1 MADQNL
7 RERFPEANLKLD
19 DNQLR
24 VVEKRAN
31 LKTYRDGET
40 IIAAG
45 TRDPNFYVVKSG
57 EVDVVEFSAGRPQII
72 WTSYAKEL
80 LGDVS
85 FLSGR
90 ASNLSRVAKG
100 RVEVFEILPEN
111 LRRII
116 DEEPK
121 LGNIILSTLIARMQ
135 IMRDLNFTPLRV
147 IGSRFSSDAF
157 RIRDFL
163 TKNRVVFTWVELE
176 GDSNA
181 TQVLQQIGVAEED
194 TPVVACGNDWILR
207 NPGNK
212 ELAERL
218 GVLTTPK
225 EDLYDLAIVGAGPA
239 GLTAA
244 VYGASEGL
252 RTIVLERTAPGGQA
266 GTSSRIENY
275 PGFPMGL
282 SGEELAAR
290 ITLQAQKFGAQI
302 STPCEV
308 RSLSFDDGYPVIHID
323 DDRRIS
329 SKCLLI
335 ATGASYRRLNIEG
348 GERFDGVGVYYAAT
362 PMESQM
368 CADSTVVVVGGANS
382 AGQAAV
388 FLAERASSVLL
399 LIRGDDLNKGMS
411 RYLSRR
417 IEQTKNIDILTNTEV
432 SQMAGNTHLESVEI
446 RDNCSGKTRLV
457 NTSAVFAFIGAK
469 PHTDWLPEGVDT
481 DEKGFIK
488 TGPSVRDSPFWTIRR
503 QPFFLET
510 SRPGVFAAGDV
521 RSSSMKRVASAVG
534 EGAMAVAFVH
544 EYFKN

>member
-1 MADQNL
+1 MADQTL

-19 DNQLR
+19 DQQIR
-24 VVEKRAN
+24 IVEKRAN
-31 LKTYRDGET
+31 LKGFRDGET

-45 TRDPNFYVVKSG
+45 TRDPNFYVIKSG
-57 EVDVVEFSAGRPQII
+57 EVDVVEYSAGRPQII

-90 ASNLSRVAKG
+90 ASNLSRVARG
-100 RVEVFEILPEN
+100 QVEVFEILPEN

-116 DEEPK
+116 DEEPR
-121 LGNIILSTLIARMQ
+121 LGNVILATLIARMQ
-135 IMRDLNFTPLRV
+135 IMRDLNFTPLRI

-163 TKNRVVFTWVELE
+163 TRNRVVFTWVDLE
-176 GDSNA
+176 GDSSA
-181 TQVLQQIGVAEED
+181 EQALRQIGVTEED

-207 NPGNK
+207 NPSNK
-212 ELAERL
+212 ELAGRL

-225 EDLYDLAIVGAGPA
+225 EDVYDLAIVGAGPA

-302 STPCEV
+302 STPCDV
-308 RSLSFDDGYPVIHID
+308 RSLSFDDGYPVIHLD
-323 DDRRIS
+323 DDRRVS
-329 SKCLLI
+329 SKCLFI
-335 ATGASYRRLNIEG
+335 ATGASYRRLDIEG
-348 GERFDGVGVYYAAT
+348 CERFDGVGVYYAAT

-368 CADSTVVVVGGANS
+368 CADSTAMVVGGANS

-417 IEQTKNIDILTNTEV
+417 IEQTTNIEVLTNTEV
-432 SQMAGNTHLESVEI
+432 TQMEGNTHLESVEI
-446 RDNCSGKTRLV
+446 RNNRTGKRRAVT
-457 NTSAVFAFIGAK
+457 TSAVFTFIGAK
-469 PHTDWLPEGVDT
+469 PHTDWLPKGIDT
-481 DEKGFIK
+481 DERGFIK
-488 TGPSVRDSPFWTIRR
+488 TGPSVRGSPFWTMQRE
-503 QPFFLET
+503 PFFLET
-510 SRPGVFAAGDV
+510 SRPGVFAGGDV